1 MKKKIFFSL
10 SAACLLFLAACND
23 GIESES
29 SQSVCREAMV
39 EIVPFEGEDY
49 TRLSYHRLDSLAW
62 DINDRIG
69 IFGVTDDVNNSQIYM
84 QYIEAWYK
92 VLSTGGYASVKMFVS
107 NGWGF
112 DPEQSYQAYY
122 PIDERLTATR
132 ASIAFDFDSVQFI
145 DPSSP
150 IGSLG
155 KYDHLVSEVGS
166 PTANDAGLYSID
178 FKMKHVGALLELKF
192 TRSDLQSFN
201 KIQLY
206 LTDDDGNQAGYGFPA
221 SLTYNLAENSYSV
234 VGQDLVSYCLIN
246 NAPSAVAGDGMNLY
260 LMIPP
265 VGLQGTKIYAIFD
278 NPIVFMVASMPATV
292 EAGHVY
298 SLNFEELQ

>member
-29 SQSVCREAMV
+29 SQSVCREVMV

-84 QYIEAWYK
+84 QYIQDWYK
-92 VLSTGGYASVKMFVS
+92 VLSKGGYASVKMFVS

-132 ASIAFDFDSVQFI
+132 TSIAFDFDSV
-145 DPSSP
+145 
-150 IGSLG
+150 
-155 KYDHLVSEVGS
+155 
-166 PTANDAGLYSID
+166 
-178 FKMKHVGALLELKF
+178 
-192 TRSDLQSFN
+192 
-201 KIQLY
+201 
-206 LTDDDGNQAGYGFPA
+206 
-221 SLTYNLAENSYSV
+221 
-234 VGQDLVSYCLIN
+234 
-246 NAPSAVAGDGMNLY
+246 
-260 LMIPP
+260 
-265 VGLQGTKIYAIFD
+265 
-278 NPIVFMVASMPATV
+278 
-292 EAGHVY
+292 
-298 SLNFEELQ
+298 